1 MGRLVFDQ
9 RMGLM
14 EVEITA
20 IAQLVERTA
29 FNRVVKGSSPF
40 GGIDEDKINPTA
52 TTIFSSWSRVRVP
65 SGGDLL
71 LERRQR

>member
-1 MGRLVFDQ
+1 MLLSRPYSLCNKH
-9 RMGLM
+9 LKL

-40 GGIDEDKINPTA
+40 GGIDEDSNLPYSNDYT
-52 TTIFSSWSRVRVP
+52 SR
-65 SGGDLL
+65 LL
-71 LERRQR
+71 S